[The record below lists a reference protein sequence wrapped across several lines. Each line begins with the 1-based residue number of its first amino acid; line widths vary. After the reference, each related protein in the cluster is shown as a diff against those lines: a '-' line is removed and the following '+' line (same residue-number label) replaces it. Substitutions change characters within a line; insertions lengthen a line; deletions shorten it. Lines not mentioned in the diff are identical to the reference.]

1 MGIADSMRDLSD
13 RIITSHNVRIKAL
26 GDLVTDTKK
35 TLQDFTEERQNMGSR
50 QAKDLADFV
59 NSMSG
64 NVDNMLKGFHKDH
77 KKMSSEQA
85 RSLSGFSNNL
95 VKNTEKMLK
104 QFLKDHKK
112 MSSEQAKDLGDFV
125 AKLTENVHV
134 MIGDFHKDHQHMS
147 DDQAKNLSDFVN
159 DLTRDVSTMVNSFRK
174 ARGEMSTE
182 LKNKLAAD
190 VKNIET
196 YVKSKLKEFDKSH
209 GRMSDALR
217 KSLAAYAN
225 DMAGGIRKL
234 LQEYHADM
242 GQAKS
247 SWETI
252 STLTGLKVET
262 SAASVE
268 VKEKVSTVREAIEKE
283 EPEQKEAIPE
293 AEVEGRVLEYI
304 NKHPEGVKVGNM
316 EIALGLPRMKLGMK
330 AKKLLEEGR
339 VRKEANLYYP
349 LGAFQGASFM
359 VPGAGFS
366 TETH

>member
-1 MGIADSMRDLSD
+1 MGIADSMKDLSD
-13 RIITSHNVRIKAL
+13 RIITSHNMRIRAL
-26 GDLVTDTKK
+26 GDLVIDTKK
-35 TLQDFTEERQNMGSR
+35 TLQDFAEERQNMGR
-50 QAKDLADFV
+50 KQAKDLAGFV
-59 NSMSG
+59 NSLSKS
-64 NVDNMLKGFHKDH
+64 VDNMLKDFHKGH

-85 RSLSGFSNNL
+85 RNLSGFSNNL
-95 VKNTEKMLK
+95 VKNTEKMLN
-104 QFLKDHKK
+104 QFLKDHRQ
-112 MSSEQAKDLGDFV
+112 MSREQAKNLSDFV
-125 AKLTENVHV
+125 AKLTNNVHA

-174 ARGEMSTE
+174 TRGEMSTE
-182 LKNKLAAD
+182 LKNKLASD

-196 YVKSKLKEFDKSH
+196 YVKDKLNEFEKSH
-209 GRMSDALR
+209 GRMSDDLR
-217 KSLAAYAN
+217 KNLSAYAN
-225 DMAGGIRKL
+225 DMARGIRKL
-234 LQEYHADM
+234 LQEYRADM
-242 GQAKS
+242 GQARS

-252 STLTGLKVET
+252 STLTGLNIET
-262 SAASVE
+262 AAASVE

-283 EPEQKEAIPE
+283 EPEQKEVIPE
-293 AEVEGRVLEYI
+293 VEVEGRVLEYI

-359 VPGAGFS
+359 VPGSGFS